1 MWTNSFTLGR
11 KITEMLMLEKRLQ
24 PGQEPGAGWP
34 AKVSQYLEKDSW
46 WCAVFHIPIHLLEKK
61 PVDIAIKE
69 APSSSTVA
77 NIEAFIWSSI
87 SALSAVI
94 QQLSS
99 AACWWWLA
107 WYGMGRCA

>member
-1 MWTNSFTLGR
+1 MDKFLYMGR

-24 PGQEPGAGWP
+24 PGQEPGARWP

-61 PVDIAIKE
+61 PVDNGIKE

-99 AACWWWLA
+99 AECWCWLA